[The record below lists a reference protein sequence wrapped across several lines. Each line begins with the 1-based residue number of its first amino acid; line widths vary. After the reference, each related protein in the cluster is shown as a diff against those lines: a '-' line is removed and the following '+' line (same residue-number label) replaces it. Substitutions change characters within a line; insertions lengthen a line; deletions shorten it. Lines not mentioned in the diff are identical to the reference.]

1 MEPAAA
7 LNTITTQ
14 ITIET
19 AITTIMT
26 DTKLAITAGT
36 TDSCNKQ
43 TTVLEYGRGSQRV
56 SAFFWAGHRL
66 TETIYPSPV
75 LLAFY

>member
-36 TDSCNKQ
+36 TDS
-43 TTVLEYGRGSQRV
+43 
-56 SAFFWAGHRL
+56 
-66 TETIYPSPV
+66 
-75 LLAFY
+75 